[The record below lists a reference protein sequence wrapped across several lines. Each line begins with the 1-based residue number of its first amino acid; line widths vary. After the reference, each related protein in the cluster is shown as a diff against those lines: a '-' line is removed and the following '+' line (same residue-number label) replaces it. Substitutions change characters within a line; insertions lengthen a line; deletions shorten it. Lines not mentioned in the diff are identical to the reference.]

1 MTRETEGVTL
11 KNGGRGATR
20 GSKGRVVVQN
30 RGRFGFD
37 FSVAV
42 KDPKSTSGVRVL
54 YMSREDAYD
63 MADALDVV
71 LSETESK

>member
-1 MTRETEGVTL
+1 VARTREGVAL

-20 GSKGRVVVQN
+20 GTKGRAIVQN

-42 KDPKSTSGVRVL
+42 KDPQSASGVRVL
-54 YMSREDAYD
+54 YMTRDDAYD

-71 LSETESK
+71 LSETESE